1 MKLQTFILF
10 ISFIFFGFI
19 VPLWGAS
26 SQGSST
32 ASPSPTAIST
42 LDPSKIDPLVR
53 VQQRVEN
60 DPRST
65 CQFTPVP
72 AEDEGEEIT
81 IAGAERENA
90 ANDPVVQD
98 LARRLGVPVHFLLD
112 FRERAIG
119 RFGPRLDR
127 IEGEAES

>member
-1 MKLQTFILF
+1 MPDITI
-10 ISFIFFGFI
+10 GFHKHLPI
-19 VPLWGAS
+19 YAGA
-26 SQGSST
+26 
-32 ASPSPTAIST
+32 
-42 LDPSKIDPLVR
+42 
-53 VQQRVEN
+53 
-60 DPRST
+60 
-65 CQFTPVP
+65 

-119 RFGPRLDR
+119 RYGPRLDR